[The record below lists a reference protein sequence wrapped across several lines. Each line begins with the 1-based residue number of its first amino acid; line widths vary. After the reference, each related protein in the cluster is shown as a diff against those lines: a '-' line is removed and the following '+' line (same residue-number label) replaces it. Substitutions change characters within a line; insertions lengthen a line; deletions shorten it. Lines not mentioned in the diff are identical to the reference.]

1 MWFIQSL
8 VRFDPSYCKRVVE
21 FFFRVVDFFFFFFVF
36 ALKRTN
42 NDRLSVPRERNVL
55 NLAYQRYQ
63 GQQLQRSGMENPED
77 GLADW
82 FVIKHTRDTT
92 LSRDLLSKY
101 GFVDADATQV
111 GINTKN
117 KGKGKGA
124 EWKWGEKCAVF
135 MWDLTVLSSH
145 VITRGSSMVFPSYG
159 LNSGIY

>member
-1 MWFIQSL
+1 MS
-8 VRFDPSYCKRVVE
+8 
-21 FFFRVVDFFFFFFVF
+21 
-36 ALKRTN
+36 
-42 NDRLSVPRERNVL
+42 
-55 NLAYQRYQ
+55 NLGYQRYQ
-63 GQQLQRSGMENPED
+63 GQQLQRSGIENQAD

-101 GFVDADATQV
+101 GFVAAEATQV
-111 GINTKN
+111 GINTEN

-135 MWDLTVLSSH
+135 LWDLPVLSSQ
-145 VITRGSSMVFPSYG
+145 VITRGSNKAFPSYR